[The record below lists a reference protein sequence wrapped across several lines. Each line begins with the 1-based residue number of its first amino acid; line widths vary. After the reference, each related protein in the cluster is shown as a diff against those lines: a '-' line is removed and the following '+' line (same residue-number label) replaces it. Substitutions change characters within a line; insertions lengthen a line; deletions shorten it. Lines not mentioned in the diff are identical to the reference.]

1 MPGDSQSLTI
11 PGIQESLPTV
21 NRSKFTVQEASN
33 ETCAECKS
41 YEVGMHVS
49 RGMDTKVS
57 QEIIVRGIEKVI
69 GINVQRPRYA
79 EGMPSD

>member
-1 MPGDSQSLTI
+1 M
-11 PGIQESLPTV
+11 
-21 NRSKFTVQEASN
+21 F
-33 ETCAECKS
+33 ECKS
-41 YEVGMHVS
+41 YEVGMDVS
-49 RGMDTKVS
+49 RGMDTEVS